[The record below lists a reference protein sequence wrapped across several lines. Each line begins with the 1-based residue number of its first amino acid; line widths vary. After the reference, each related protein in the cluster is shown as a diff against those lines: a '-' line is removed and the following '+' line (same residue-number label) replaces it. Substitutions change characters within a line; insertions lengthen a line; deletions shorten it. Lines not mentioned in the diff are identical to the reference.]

1 MPHMRSHQMR
11 SHQRIRA
18 EPDLIRVPYCHA
30 PIHHARAGP
39 TRHAQGIQSKEDCSE

>member
-1 MPHMRSHQMR
+1 MPQMGSYQMR

-18 EPDLIRVPYCHA
+18 ERDLIRVPYYHA
-30 PIHHARAGP
+30 PIDHARARS